1 MQHNAEE
8 NSEPAKSGETDDLA
22 RVRIPA
28 SIPNKALFQVAGIN
42 PFGVAV
48 ANAYNL
54 AQIDFVDP
62 KALISGVDDSAMVIS
77 SVAQLHRNVSPKSE
91 ILQSVSDFQRMR
103 VRA

>member
-1 MQHNAEE
+1 MYYNAEDD
-8 NSEPAKSGETDDLA
+8 SESAKSGETDDLA
-22 RVRIPA
+22 RVRIPPGVA
-28 SIPNKALFQVAGIN
+28 DKALFHVAGVN

-62 KALISGVDDSAMVIS
+62 KAVISGIDDPAMVIS
-77 SVAQLHRNVSPKSE
+77 SMEQLHRNVSPKSQ
-91 ILQSVSDFQRMR
+91 ILQSASDFQRLR